1 VSGTGGEPAGERARD
16 AGRADVVAQLAAQR
30 IVPVLRTADVEDAVA
45 TARACAAAGLRAI
58 ELTRTTPDVE
68 RALEALREDGLLLGL
83 GTVTDRAQVAAAA
96 HAGARFVV
104 SFHAPAGMVAEAHA
118 HGLAAIP
125 GAFTPGGLYGISK
138 LGLVSATVTL
148 ATSLGPLGINV
159 NAIAPGL
166 VMNDAGYRSLAED
179 SPIRAAIAA
188 GIPGKKT
195 APAEDLVGALLLLAS
210 DAGAWINGQTI
221 SVDGGWVMRL

>member
-1 VSGTGGEPAGERARD
+1 MLERGGGRIINQVSA
-16 AGRADVVAQLAAQR
+16 
-30 IVPVLRTADVEDAVA
+30 
-45 TARACAAAGLRAI
+45 
-58 ELTRTTPDVE
+58 
-68 RALEALREDGLLLGL
+68 
-83 GTVTDRAQVAAAA
+83 
-96 HAGARFVV
+96 
-104 SFHAPAGMVAEAHA
+104 
-118 HGLAAIP
+118 
-125 GAFTPGGLYGISK
+125 GAFTPGGIYGISK

-166 VMNDAGYRSLAED
+166 VMNDAGYRSLSED

-195 APAEDLVGALLLLAS
+195 APADDLVGALLLLAS